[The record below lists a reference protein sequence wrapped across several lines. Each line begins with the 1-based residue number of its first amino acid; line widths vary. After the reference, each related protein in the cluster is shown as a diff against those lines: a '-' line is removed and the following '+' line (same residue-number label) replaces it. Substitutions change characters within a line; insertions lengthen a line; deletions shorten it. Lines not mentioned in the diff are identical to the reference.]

1 MCGFLYCLFFINLTM
16 GLKYKKKKIT
26 LCFDKENKVEKYVA
40 SNVLVGSINYSKL
53 CDEVNQRTGIHRA
66 MVDVVLKGVQDTMV
80 SFIEEGFSVKLG
92 EFGSFR
98 PAINAESQDSV
109 EAVSA
114 NTIIRRKIVFSPG
127 SAFKE
132 MLGSASIEL
141 FGDDTTTNG
150 GNGNKP
156 DAGGDSSG
164 GDSGEAPDPA
174 A

>member
-1 MCGFLYCLFFINLTM
+1 MAIR
-16 GLKYKKKKIT
+16 YKKKKIT

-40 SNVLVGSINYSKL
+40 ANVLVGSISYNKL

-66 MVDVVLKGVQDTMV
+66 LVDVVMKGVQDTMV

-98 PAINAESQDSV
+98 PAINAESQNTV
-109 EAVSA
+109 EDVNA
-114 NTIIRRKIVFSPG
+114 NTIIRRKIVFTPG
-127 SAFKE
+127 NVFKE

-141 FGDDTTTNG
+141 FGDNVTDMNG
-150 GNGNKP
+150 GNNGNP
-156 DAGGDSSG
+156 DKGGSG
-164 GDSGEAPDPA
+164 EDSGETPDPA

>member
-1 MCGFLYCLFFINLTM
+1 MAIR
-16 GLKYKKKKIT
+16 YKKKQIT

-40 SNVLVGSINYSKL
+40 ANVLVGSINYSKL

-98 PAINAESQDSV
+98 PAINAESQDNIEDV
-109 EAVSA
+109 NA
-114 NTIIRRKIVFSPG
+114 NTIIRKKIVFTPG

-132 MLGSASIEL
+132 MLGSANIEL
-141 FGDDTTTNG
+141 FGSDMADMNG
-150 GNGNKP
+150 GNGGKP
-156 DAGGDSSG
+156 DVGGG
-164 GDSGEAPDPA
+164 SGETPDPSV
-174 A
+174 

>member
-1 MCGFLYCLFFINLTM
+1 MAIR
-16 GLKYKKKKIT
+16 YKKKQIT

-40 SNVLVGSINYSKL
+40 ANVLVGSINYSKL

-98 PAINAESQDSV
+98 PAINAESQDNMEDV
-109 EAVSA
+109 NA
-114 NTIIRRKIVFSPG
+114 NTIIRKKIVFTPG

-141 FGDDTTTNG
+141 FGDNVTGSN
-150 GNGNKP
+150 NGNSENP
-156 DAGGDSSG
+156 DGG
-164 GDSGEAPDPA
+164 GDSGETPDPA